1 MRSKLSELTTPSFEV
16 VGVDLQVCK
25 EKYERLI
32 NTTEKVLEFLKQRDK
47 GNFKWVKGVKKISSK
62 LKKCYPKL
70 HYINVEGRCHEH
82 SKIIH
87 TIFYFFS
94 NKTDIYSNRLTK

>member
-32 NTTEKVLEFLKQRDK
+32 NTTEKVLEFLK
-47 GNFKWVKGVKKISSK
+47 VI
-62 LKKCYPKL
+62 
-70 HYINVEGRCHEH
+70 
-82 SKIIH
+82 
-87 TIFYFFS
+87 
-94 NKTDIYSNRLTK
+94 

>member
-32 NTTEKVLEFLKQRDK
+32 NTTEKVLEFLKKDDATNIQRS
-47 GNFKWVKGVKKISSK
+47 FTQYFISLVIK
-62 LKKCYPKL
+62 L
-70 HYINVEGRCHEH
+70 
-82 SKIIH
+82 
-87 TIFYFFS
+87 IFIVI
-94 NKTDIYSNRLTK
+94 D